1 MNSNAL
7 FGSISQK
14 CSLGLFLEEAE
25 RMRETNVSLLES
37 PVKPLCRILRVKISV
52 LHPPLPGQQLYI
64 DVKSTSSVSHQEGV
78 ARSFISVEGKLLFD
92 VCESCLR
99 ELLFQQEGDEDIYGE
114 VRDEASDDDME
125 GDEAVVRCTLSA
137 NVSHRGGRGT

>member
-37 PVKPLCRILRVKISV
+37 PAKNLSV
-52 LHPPLPGQQLYI
+52 G
-64 DVKSTSSVSHQEGV
+64 
-78 ARSFISVEGKLLFD
+78 F
-92 VCESCLR
+92 
-99 ELLFQQEGDEDIYGE
+99 
-114 VRDEASDDDME
+114 
-125 GDEAVVRCTLSA
+125 
-137 NVSHRGGRGT
+137 